1 MTTATTPAAGGT
13 MSGFTGTGAL
23 LRLAFRTDRVRMV
36 VWVLSLTALAVSQVA
51 GTVAQ
56 YPTQADLARLAATFG
71 TTGAN
76 PALVAVTGPV
86 YDATTYGGATAWQ
99 VVTFQTLLVG
109 LMSLL
114 LVVRHTRAEEEAGRA
129 ELVHSAVVGR
139 YALPAASVLYVL
151 LVNAALA
158 ALTALGFVAYK
169 LPVAGSVAIAVG
181 CGLGGLTFAAVALLS
196 AQLTEQA
203 RTASGL
209 AGTLLG
215 VAFLLRAVGDSAAGA
230 GGGGWLSWATW
241 ASPIGWAQQLRPY
254 AGDRWW
260 TLLLPLALI
269 LALLVAAMALVGHRD
284 VAAGLLP
291 PRLGEPSAPPWLRS
305 PLALAWR
312 LQRGSLLGWT
322 AALFIAG
329 ASFGGIAQD
338 MEAFG
343 RNDPSLAETMAKLT
357 GSSGSIV
364 DLYLAYIFAM
374 FAAVVAVY
382 AVQAM
387 LRMRAEETGNRAEP
401 VLATAVTRVGW
412 VGGHALCAAAGSAV
426 VLAAGGLGAGLAHGL
441 RTGDLATAVP
451 RLVGAALVPLPAV
464 WLLAGVGLALF
475 GLLPRAAVA
484 VAWAAVGVA
493 VVIDFFGPVLNLRQ
507 PILDLSPFVHLP
519 KLPGVAFQATPLAW
533 LLGIGAVLAAAGLVG
548 FRRRD
553 LSPIT

>member
-1 MTTATTPAAGGT
+1 V
-13 MSGFTGTGAL
+13 SGFTGTGAL
-23 LRLAFRTDRVRMV
+23 LRLALRTDRVRMV

-56 YPTQADLARLAATFG
+56 YPTQADLARLAATFSSTG
-71 TTGAN
+71 TN

-99 VVTFQTLLVG
+99 VVTFQTLLIG

-129 ELVHSAVVGR
+129 ELVHSAAVGR
-139 YALPAASVLYVL
+139 YALPAASLLYVL

-158 ALTALGFVAYK
+158 ALTALGFIAYK

-181 CGLGGLTFAAVALLS
+181 CGLGGMTFAAVAVLT

-203 RTASGL
+203 RTASGF
-209 AGTLLG
+209 AGALLG
-215 VAFLLRAVGDSAAGA
+215 VAFLLRAIGDSAASTNGR
-230 GGGGWLSWATW
+230 GWLSWLTW

-260 TLLLPLALI
+260 TLALPLAVTLV
-269 LALLVAAMALVGHRD
+269 LLVAVMALIGHRD
-284 VAAGLLP
+284 VGAGLLP
-291 PRLGEPSAPPWLRS
+291 QRLGQPSAPPRLRS

-312 LQRGSLLGWT
+312 LQRGSLLAWS
-322 AALFIAG
+322 AALFVAG

-338 MEAFG
+338 MQAFG
-343 RNDPSLAETMAKLT
+343 KNDPSLAETMAKLT
-357 GSSGSIV
+357 GSTGSVV

-374 FAAVVAVY
+374 FGAVVAVY
-382 AVQAM
+382 AVQAT
-387 LRMRAEETGNRAEP
+387 LRLRSEETGNRAEP

-426 VLAAGGLGAGLAHGL
+426 VLAAGGLGAGLTHGL
-441 RTGDLATAVP
+441 RTGDLGTAVP
-451 RLVGAALVPLPAV
+451 KLVGAALVPLPAV

-475 GLLPRAAVA
+475 GLLPRAAVP

-493 VVIDFFGPVLNLRQ
+493 VVIDFFGPVLNLSR
-507 PILDLSPFVHLP
+507 PILDLSPFIHLP
-519 KLPGVAFQATPLAW
+519 KLPGVAFQATPIAW
-533 LLGIGAVLAAAGLVG
+533 LLGISAVLAAVGLVG

-553 LSPIT
+553 LSPIS

>member
-1 MTTATTPAAGGT
+1 

-23 LRLAFRTDRVRMV
+23 LRLALRTDRVRMV
-36 VWVLSLTALAVSQVA
+36 VWVLSLTALAVSQIA
-51 GTVAQ
+51 GTIAQ

-71 TTGAN
+71 TTGTN

-99 VVTFQTLLVG
+99 VVTFQTVMIG

-129 ELVHSAVVGR
+129 ELVHSTVVGR
-139 YALPAASVLYVL
+139 YALPAASLLYVL

-158 ALTALGFVAYK
+158 VLTALSFLAYK

-181 CGLGGLTFAAVALLS
+181 CGLGGMTFAAVGVLT

-203 RTASGL
+203 RTASGI
-209 AGTLLG
+209 AGALLG
-215 VAFLLRAVGDSAAGA
+215 VAFLLRAVGDSAASSN
-230 GGGGWLSWATW
+230 GGGWLSWLTW
-241 ASPIGWAQQLRPY
+241 ASPVGWAQQLRPY

-260 TLLLPLALI
+260 TLALPLALTLVL
-269 LALLVAAMALVGHRD
+269 LAAVMALIGHRD
-284 VAAGLLP
+284 VGAGVLP
-291 PRLGEPSAPPWLRS
+291 QRLGEPAAPPQLRS

-322 AALFIAG
+322 AALFVAG

-343 RNDPSLAETMAKLT
+343 KNDPSLAATMAKLT
-357 GSSGSIV
+357 GSTGGIV

-374 FAAVVAVY
+374 FGAVVAVY
-382 AVQAM
+382 AVQAT
-387 LRMRAEETGNRAEP
+387 LRLRSEETAYRAEP
-401 VLATAVTRVGW
+401 VLATAVTRIRW
-412 VGGHALCAAAGSAV
+412 VGSHTLCAAAGSAV
-426 VLAAGGLGAGLAHGL
+426 VLAAGGLGAGLTHGL

-451 RLVGAALVPLPAV
+451 RLLGAALVPLPAV

-475 GLLPRAAVA
+475 GLLPRAATA
-484 VAWAAVGVA
+484 IAWAAVGVA
-493 VVIDFFGPVLNLRQ
+493 VVINFFGELLNLSQ
-507 PILDLSPFVHLP
+507 GVLDLSPFIHLP
-519 KLPGVAFQATPLAW
+519 KLPGVAFQATPFAW
-533 LLGIGAVLAAAGLVG
+533 LLGIGTVLVAIGLVG
-548 FRRRD
+548 FRSRD